1 MRVFVRVFARACV
14 CLCLYLRRS
23 RHTNH
28 QTKCGYTDITI
39 RTVHSH
45 VFVLAIAYVHF
56 MVNIGATQV
65 FVHQRKHNS
74 TSEYN
79 IELSTNLGHNM
90 CLAIPFFHSFTF
102 FGKVKLSFS
111 RGLNFCV
118 YLFSGQTAKINSLT
132 PVFWKIANRKNYFL
146 RNIWNFENRKKET
159 VSRDKYMFFTR
170 NWFIRIYGLQRKRN
184 SQSR

>member
-1 MRVFVRVFARACV
+1 MRVSVCTCVYVCMCVRVFAGVRGRVCACVRVHVCAFVRVCVCVRVFVRVFARACV

-23 RHTNH
+23 RHANH

-39 RTVHSH
+39 RTVDSH

-111 RGLNFCV
+111 RGLIFAC
-118 YLFSGQTAKINSLT
+118 I
-132 PVFWKIANRKNYFL
+132 YF
-146 RNIWNFENRKKET
+146 RVKPQK
-159 VSRDKYMFFTR
+159 
-170 NWFIRIYGLQRKRN
+170 
-184 SQSR
+184 